1 MATQTRRTT
10 RRSARFFRAT
20 VKAAMVTAWCGLVLL
35 SAVSAYAETPRNGLA
50 LNGVP
55 LNGMPR
61 NGLPFQG
68 LLLNGTPLNGMPVN
82 GIDLNGTPIN
92 GTPLNGIPWNGIGP
106 NGIPFNGLPIQGM
119 PMQGMPHN
127 DLPTQE
133 GALPTGRREH
143 LPWSTLSHRALGE
156 AAAPSMRDGRDILPV
171 ALPTVR

>member
-20 VKAAMVTAWCGLVLL
+20 VKASMVTAWCGLVLL

-68 LLLNGTPLNGMPVN
+68 LLL
-82 GIDLNGTPIN
+82 N